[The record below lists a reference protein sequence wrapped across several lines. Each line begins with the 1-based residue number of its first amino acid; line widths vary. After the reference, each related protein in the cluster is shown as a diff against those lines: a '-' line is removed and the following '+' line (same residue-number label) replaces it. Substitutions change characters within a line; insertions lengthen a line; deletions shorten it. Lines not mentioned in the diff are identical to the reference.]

1 MTFTESVQD
10 YCDEVWRVVKFKDIH
25 PDEQYEVSNH
35 GRIRLF
41 KKDKGCWR
49 VLRTANVGGYRY
61 FSFKSAIHW
70 KVRKTKAVHRLVAKE
85 FCREVEGAR
94 FVIHL
99 DYDKSNNYHKNLR
112 WVTQKELTEHNKRNP
127 NVQNA
132 VRKNVITNQKLTETD
147 VIRLKKKLQRG
158 NNKLY
163 KLAKE
168 FGITHTQLNRIR
180 KGENWAHVKVS

>member
-1 MTFTESVQD
+1 MTFTGSVQD
-10 YCDEVWRVVKFKDIH
+10 FCDEEWRTVRFKDIH
-25 PDEQYEVSNH
+25 PDERYEVSNH

-41 KKDKGCWR
+41 KPETETWR
-49 VLRTANVGGYRY
+49 ILKTANVGGYRY
-61 FSFKSAIHW
+61 FSFKSSIHW
-70 KVRKTKAVHRLVAKE
+70 KVRKTKAVHRLVAQE
-85 FCREVEGAR
+85 FCENKSLGR

-99 DYDKSNNYHKNLR
+99 DYDKANNYHRNLK
-112 WVTQKELTEHNKRNP
+112 WVNQKELTEHNKANP
-127 NVQNA
+127 NVKNA

-147 VIRLKKKLQRG
+147 VIRLKKKLLRG